1 MDPSTIE
8 TLVGLLSG
16 DPQRVSLAVDGLC
29 LVALPIVVGWVVT
42 AIRTR
47 PRPVTARLQ
56 GPVRAYAVARRW
68 VYRHRAAIVDS
79 TPIALA
85 VLVTVGRG
93 LLALYLGL
101 DPIEHAARGFG
112 TALGAVGLNQTFR
125 APGRIRQAAADEGAD
140 VDAAG
145 R

>member
-29 LVALPIVVGWVVT
+29 LVSLPVIVGWVVSR
-42 AIRTR
+42 IRRR
-47 PRPVTARLQ
+47 PP
-56 GPVRAYAVARRW
+56 PVRARLEGSARSLAEARRW

-79 TPIALA
+79 TPLALA
-85 VLVTVGRG
+85 VLVTVGRA

-112 TALGAVGLNQTFR
+112 VAAGAVGLNQMQR
-125 APGRIRQAAADEGAD
+125 APGRVRAATPDEGAD
-140 VDAAG
+140 ADAAG